1 MEGIIVSLG
10 NLVFYPLLDMD
21 PVYAVVILSSFLS
34 LIFSLA
40 NKVMVNQDKLKHVK
54 SEMKK
59 IQQEI
64 KKARKKNN
72 EKELSKL
79 WEKSMKMNHQQLT
92 MVLKPMVV
100 SMLLIFMVFPW
111 MRFTY
116 GDVVSPVNDSSFI
129 FERGDYENEFSVN
142 MRSDDSVAIKD
153 MSSGKSY
160 VPGDIV
166 VLDEREWT
174 VRYDPPKDEEGI
186 AKFVFSSMKVKLPIS
201 IPFVGDAVGWLG
213 FYILVSIPTTIVFR
227 KLLGVQ

>member
-21 PVYAVVILSSFLS
+21 PVYAVVILSSLLS

-54 SEMKK
+54 AEMKK

-116 GDVVSPVNDSSFI
+116 GDVVSPVNDSSFL
-129 FERGDYENEFSVN
+129 FERGDYENEFSVK
-142 MRSDDSVAIKD
+142 MISGDSVMIKD
-153 MSSGKSY
+153 ISSGKSY

-166 VLDEREWT
+166 MLDEREWT
-174 VRYDPPKDEEGI
+174 VRYDPPEDEEDI
-186 AKFVFSSMKVKLPIS
+186 PKLVFSSMKVKLPIS
-201 IPFVGDAVGWLG
+201 IPFVGDSVGWLG
-213 FYILVSIPTTIVFR
+213 FYILVSIPTTILFR
-227 KLLGVQ
+227 KILGVQ